1 MPLTFLSWA
10 MTISLFY
17 FTVWLGMRGSSVV
30 RPSALQRGYVNLWL
44 FVLGWVVQVFAAVAE
59 DRLHL
64 AVLYPTVFLQSAV
77 FVSLLISLLE
87 MFALPSKHDFA
98 RGMHDEHH
106 ERDLMGRDGA
116 DSPDGP
122 PNDHDTDEPS
132 EPTER
137 TPLRSG
143 DGSDSRI
150 TFAENYRRS
159 VAREATAVANAR
171 KYQPFPYEQSWSGRL
186 PTWTWII
193 QFLLLAP
200 VPLILFGNLSLV
212 FSSAVSM
219 TGTDG
224 SSLLLPLLLPA
235 VMTIIL
241 IIPLTPFLHRVTHH
255 VPTFL
260 LLVFIGTFIY
270 NLAAFPFSVN
280 HRFKFYF
287 QQVVDLDKGTDYTT
301 LTGLE
306 EFVRPVIS
314 SLPSVAGREPE
325 CKEYKQRDLTA
336 CKYDTSSLSPRLVDN
351 RTINEL
357 ISVSVP
363 DSSDGLTTSITIDA
377 LETRMCYLDFS
388 KRIHGFSVA
397 GGSDRD
403 PRFGALP
410 EDGFKNIQLWRRD
423 WDGAWNVT
431 IQLTPHGRKNLGET
445 WATKPEKSESFD
457 MDELKRA
464 AYFDE
469 EEEDEGLKVL
479 VRCAWSDANQPST
492 IPAIHELERY
502 MPTWA
507 TLSKGNVGLVEVW
520 KRFDVPN

>member
-1 MPLTFLSWA
+1 

-44 FVLGWVVQVFAAVAE
+44 FVFGWVIQVFAAVAE

-64 AVLYPTVFLQSAV
+64 AVLYPTVFLQTAV
-77 FVSLLISLLE
+77 FVSLLVSLLE

-106 ERDLMGRDGA
+106 ERDIMGHDGA
-116 DSPDGP
+116 DSPTGA

-137 TPLRSG
+137 TPLRTG

-159 VAREATAVANAR
+159 IAREATAVANAR
-171 KYQPFPYEQSWSGRL
+171 KYQPFPHEQSWSGRL
-186 PTWTWII
+186 PTWTWVI

-200 VPLILFGNLSLV
+200 VPLILFGNLALV

-241 IIPLTPFLHRVTHH
+241 ILPLTPFIHRVTHH

-287 QQVVDLDKGTDYTT
+287 QEVVDLDKGTDYTT
-301 LTGLE
+301 ITGLE
-306 EFVRPVIS
+306 DFIRPVIS

-325 CKEYKQRDLTA
+325 CKEYKARDLTA
-336 CKYDTSSLSPRLVDN
+336 CSYDSSSLSPHLVNN
-351 RTINEL
+351 RTVEEL
-357 ISVSVP
+357 ISVSFP
-363 DSSDGLTTSITIDA
+363 DSSDRLTTSITVDA
-377 LETRMCYLDFS
+377 LETRICYLDFS
-388 KRIHGFSVA
+388 RPVYGFSVE
-397 GGSDRD
+397 GGLDRD
-403 PRFGALP
+403 SRFGALP
-410 EDGFKNIQLWRRD
+410 EEGFKNIQLWRRG
-423 WDGAWNVT
+423 WEGAWNVT
-431 IQLTPHGRKNLGET
+431 LQLTAHGRKSSDD
-445 WATKPEKSESFD
+445 APEARPVESALD
-457 MDELKRA
+457 YQEELKRA
-464 AYFDE
+464 AYFDS
-469 EEEDEGLKVL
+469 EDDKEGLKVL

-520 KRFDVPN
+520 KRFDVPS